1 MELSI
6 ISLGQGC
13 DIKYQILKNF
23 KNNNIKET
31 QLFDWNITTFETV
44 LNIISDNFKEHLR
57 LENLIIDNQKESSK
71 TAVVRIKNYSDFI
84 SMHDVPKNP
93 SITHLN
99 EYIEK
104 YKRRYD
110 RFIEILK
117 KKNRLFLIR
126 KDYNKIPSTDITKFF
141 KKINKINPNNKI
153 VLVLLCDYI
162 KPEYLKLR
170 NLLYINYKKLKKF
183 ESEDWKG
190 DNYNWDYIVELLNNI
205 FN

>member
-1 MELSI
+1 MKLLLHIGLPKAAS
-6 ISLGQGC
+6 STLQRDVFCHQKLGF
-13 DIKYQILKNF
+13 DIL
-23 KNNNIKET
+23 ET
-31 QLFDWNITTFETV
+31 QLDSNFPLKTV
-44 LNIISDNFKEHLR
+44 EDVIFGNDFT
-57 LENLIIDNQKESSK
+57 IDLSK
-71 TAVVRIKNYSDFI
+71 IKQD
-84 SMHDVPKNP
+84 
-93 SITHLN
+93 LN

-117 KKNRLFLIR
+117 KKNRIFLIR

-162 KPEYLKLR
+162 KPDYLKLR

-183 ESEDWKG
+183 ESNDWKG